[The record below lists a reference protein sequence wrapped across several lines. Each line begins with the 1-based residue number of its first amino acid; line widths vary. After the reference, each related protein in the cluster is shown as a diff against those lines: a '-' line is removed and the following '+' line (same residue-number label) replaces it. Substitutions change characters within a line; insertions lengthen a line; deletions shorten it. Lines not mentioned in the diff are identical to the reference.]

1 MAAPPARVGS
11 LVAGPPPALDTADN
25 VVALTKNLQDAPLVA
40 DLVRKGLL
48 KTEDVLSEDYVQ
60 AMESILRAQAATKI
74 AEGRD
79 VRYTSARAG
88 FRPPVN
94 VSQTPTPG
102 VYRVKPRRFLR
113 AVVAS

>member
-1 MAAPPARVGS
+1 V
-11 LVAGPPPALDTADN
+11 PPPALDTADN

-48 KTEDVLSEDYVQ
+48 KTEDILSEDYVQ
-60 AMESILRAQAATKI
+60 AMESRLRAQAATKI